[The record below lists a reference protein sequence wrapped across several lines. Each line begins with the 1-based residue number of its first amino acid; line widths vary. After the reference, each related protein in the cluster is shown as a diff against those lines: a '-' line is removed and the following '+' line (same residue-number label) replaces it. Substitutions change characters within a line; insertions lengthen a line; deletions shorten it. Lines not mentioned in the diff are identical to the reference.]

1 MKIRDRFAVVAL
13 LMAAVLA
20 IFSMGASAATK
31 SVVVNVKCVTGTP
44 VPVSLT
50 MDEVREAIGVDFP
63 ANWDSLTVLD
73 EKGEQVPF
81 QLDDVDMSGTVS
93 RYDEVAFLATGPVKI
108 VVSDEEPEKKPVFQA
123 TFGVDKVDEDNTIIY
138 SLDGLFKVK
147 VGKYGTLDIIEYRGK
162 EHKYARDIGM
172 IRYAGFPYSTWWYD
186 ENYDRHE
193 EKTTFEE
200 PFRIIKLG
208 ILEAGPAR
216 ITVVAHNASDLF
228 PGMRQEMVASIYT
241 TGEIRVSNRVVSAGY
256 ADLTKLFTMCGGVMS
271 DIEDARHILPVF
283 RWIDWADELGITAKE
298 YWAEQGALT
307 EVDGTPY
314 ITFADS
320 VGPKP
325 AWWGASYLFCSP
337 ERWRTNFS
345 AGESMGVAECLMD
358 VPEVAPDLEGKI
370 EMEHWHLEGEWRT
383 GYFRWIADEIFGLRQ
398 KNEIPINIENLEG
411 RGPNWPLHMIPG
423 DVFEH
428 LNYYL
433 IYDTHSV
440 ASTVRYLEAR
450 YAELDSVEVK

>member
-1 MKIRDRFAVVAL
+1 MKVRTRFAVAALIMAAL
-13 LMAAVLA
+13 LAISSTGVL
-20 IFSMGASAATK
+20 AATK
-31 SVVVNVKCVTGTP
+31 SVVVDVKCTTGKP

-63 ANWDSLTVLD
+63 TNWDSLVVLD
-73 EKGEQVPF
+73 EEGELVPF

-93 RYDEVAFLATGPVKI
+93 RYDELAFLAKGPVTI
-108 VVSDEEPEKKPVFQA
+108 VVSDEAPEAKPVFEA
-123 TFGVDKVDEDNTIIY
+123 AFGVSKVDEDNTIIE

-162 EHKYARDIGM
+162 EYKYARDIGM
-172 IRYAGFPYSTWWYD
+172 IRYSGFPYSTWWYD

-200 PFRIIKLG
+200 PLRRMKFG

-228 PGMRQEMVASIYT
+228 PGMRQEMVASIYA
-241 TGEIRVSNRVVSAGY
+241 TGEIRVNNRVLSAGY
-256 ADLTKLFTMCGGVMS
+256 ADLTKLFTMCGGVMA
-271 DIEDARHILPVF
+271 DVEDARHILPVF
-283 RWIDWADELGITAKE
+283 RWIDWADELKMTAEE
-298 YWAEQGALT
+298 YWAEQEVLT
-307 EVDGTPY
+307 QVDGAPY
-314 ITFADS
+314 IAFADS
-320 VGPKP
+320 RGPKP

-345 AGESMGVAECLMD
+345 AGEGMGVAECLIA
-358 VPEVAPDLEGKI
+358 VPEVAEDLEGKI
-370 EMEHWHLEGEWRT
+370 NMEHWHLEGEWRT

-398 KNEIPINIENLEG
+398 KNEIPIDIENLEDKG
-411 RGPNWPLHMIPG
+411 GNWPLHMIPG

-428 LNYYL
+428 LNFYL
-433 IYDTHSV
+433 LYDADSV
-440 ASTVRYLEAR
+440 DSTVRYLEAR
-450 YAELDSVEVK
+450 YAELDGVEVK

>member
-1 MKIRDRFAVVAL
+1 MKIRARFAVAALIMAAL
-13 LMAAVLA
+13 LA
-20 IFSMGASAATK
+20 ISSTGALAATK
-31 SVVVNVKCVTGTP
+31 SVVVDVKCTTGKP

-63 ANWDSLTVLD
+63 TNWDSLVVLD
-73 EKGEQVPF
+73 EEGELVPF

-93 RYDEVAFLATGPVKI
+93 RYDELAFLAKGPVTI
-108 VVSDEEPEKKPVFQA
+108 VVSDEAPEAKPVFEA
-123 TFGVDKVDEDNTIIY
+123 AFGVSKVDEDNTIIE

-162 EHKYARDIGM
+162 EYKYARDIGM
-172 IRYAGFPYSTWWYD
+172 IRYSGFPYSTWWYD

-200 PFRIIKLG
+200 PLRRVKFG

-228 PGMRQEMVASIYT
+228 PGMRQEMVASIYA
-241 TGEIRVSNRVVSAGY
+241 TGEIRVNNRVLSAGY
-256 ADLTKLFTMCGGVMS
+256 ADLTKLFTMCGGVMA
-271 DIEDARHILPVF
+271 DVEDARHILPVF
-283 RWIDWADELGITAKE
+283 RWIDWADELKMTAEE
-298 YWAEQGALT
+298 YWAEQGVLT
-307 EVDGTPY
+307 QVDGAPY
-314 ITFADS
+314 IAFADS
-320 VGPKP
+320 RGPKP

-345 AGESMGVAECLMD
+345 AGEGMGVAECLIA
-358 VPEVAPDLEGKI
+358 VPEVAEDLEGKI
-370 EMEHWHLEGEWRT
+370 NMEHWHLEGEWRT

-398 KNEIPINIENLEG
+398 KNEIPIDIENLEDKG
-411 RGPNWPLHMIPG
+411 GNWPLHMIPG

-428 LNYYL
+428 LNFYL
-433 IYDTHSV
+433 LYDADSV
-440 ASTVRYLEAR
+440 DSTVRYLEAR
-450 YAELDSVEVK
+450 YAELDGVEVK

>member
-1 MKIRDRFAVVAL
+1 MKVRTRFAVAALIMAAL
-13 LMAAVLA
+13 LA
-20 IFSMGASAATK
+20 ISSTGAFAATK
-31 SVVVNVKCVTGTP
+31 SVVVDVKCTTGKP

-63 ANWDSLTVLD
+63 TNWDSLVVLD
-73 EKGEQVPF
+73 EEGELVPF

-93 RYDEVAFLATGPVKI
+93 RYDELAFLAKGPVTI
-108 VVSDEEPEKKPVFQA
+108 VVSDEAPEAKPVFEA
-123 TFGVDKVDEDNTIIY
+123 AFGVSKVDEDNTIIE

-162 EHKYARDIGM
+162 EYKYARDIGM
-172 IRYAGFPYSTWWYD
+172 IRYSGFPYSTWWYD

-200 PFRIIKLG
+200 PLRRVKFG

-228 PGMRQEMVASIYT
+228 PGMRQEMVASIYA
-241 TGEIRVSNRVVSAGY
+241 TGEIRVNNRVLSAGY
-256 ADLTKLFTMCGGVMS
+256 ADLTKLFTMCGGVMA
-271 DIEDARHILPVF
+271 DVEDARHILPVF
-283 RWIDWADELGITAKE
+283 RWIDWADELKMTAEE
-298 YWAEQGALT
+298 YWAEQEVLT
-307 EVDGTPY
+307 QVDGAPY
-314 ITFADS
+314 IAFADS
-320 VGPKP
+320 RGPKP

-345 AGESMGVAECLMD
+345 AGEGMGVAECLIA
-358 VPEVAPDLEGKI
+358 VPEVAEDLEGKI
-370 EMEHWHLEGEWRT
+370 NMEHWHLEGEWRT

-398 KNEIPINIENLEG
+398 KNEIPIDIENLEDKG
-411 RGPNWPLHMIPG
+411 GNWPLHMIPG

-428 LNYYL
+428 LNFYL
-433 IYDTHSV
+433 LYDADSV
-440 ASTVRYLEAR
+440 DSTVRYLEAR
-450 YAELDSVEVK
+450 YAELDGVEVK

>member
-1 MKIRDRFAVVAL
+1 MKVRTRFAVAALIMAAL
-13 LMAAVLA
+13 LA
-20 IFSMGASAATK
+20 ISSTGALAATK
-31 SVVVNVKCVTGTP
+31 SVVVDVKCTTGKP

-63 ANWDSLTVLD
+63 TNWDSLVVLD
-73 EKGEQVPF
+73 EEGELVPF

-93 RYDEVAFLATGPVKI
+93 RYDELAFLAKGPVTI
-108 VVSDEEPEKKPVFQA
+108 VVSDEAPEAKPVFEA
-123 TFGVDKVDEDNTIIY
+123 AFGVSKVDEDNTIIE

-162 EHKYARDIGM
+162 EYKYARDICM
-172 IRYAGFPYSTWWYD
+172 IRYSGFPFSTWWYD

-200 PFRIIKLG
+200 PLRRVKFG

-228 PGMRQEMVASIYT
+228 PGMRQEMVASIYA
-241 TGEIRVSNRVVSAGY
+241 TGEIRVNNRVLSAGY
-256 ADLTKLFTMCGGVMS
+256 ADLTKLFTMCGGVMA
-271 DIEDARHILPVF
+271 DVEDARHILPVF
-283 RWIDWADELGITAKE
+283 RWIDWADELKMTAEE
-298 YWAEQGALT
+298 YWAEQGVLT
-307 EVDGTPY
+307 QVDGAPY
-314 ITFADS
+314 IAFADS
-320 VGPKP
+320 RGPKP

-345 AGESMGVAECLMD
+345 AGEGMGVAECLIA
-358 VPEVAPDLEGKI
+358 VPEVAEDLEGKI
-370 EMEHWHLEGEWRT
+370 NMEHWHLEGEWRT

-398 KNEIPINIENLEG
+398 KNEIPIDIENLEDKG
-411 RGPNWPLHMIPG
+411 GNWPLHMIPG

-428 LNYYL
+428 LNFYL
-433 IYDTHSV
+433 LYDADSV
-440 ASTVRYLEAR
+440 DSTVRYLEAR
-450 YAELDSVEVK
+450 YAELDGVEVK

>member
-1 MKIRDRFAVVAL
+1 MKVRTRFAVAALIMAAL
-13 LMAAVLA
+13 LAISSTGVL
-20 IFSMGASAATK
+20 AATK
-31 SVVVNVKCVTGTP
+31 SVVVDVKCTTGKP

-63 ANWDSLTVLD
+63 TNWDSLVVLD
-73 EKGEQVPF
+73 EEGELVPF

-93 RYDEVAFLATGPVKI
+93 RYDELAFLAKGPVTI
-108 VVSDEEPEKKPVFQA
+108 VVSDEAPEAKPVFEA
-123 TFGVDKVDEDNTIIY
+123 AFGVSKVDEDNTIIE

-162 EHKYARDIGM
+162 EYKYARDIGM
-172 IRYAGFPYSTWWYD
+172 IRYSGFPYSTWWYD

-200 PFRIIKLG
+200 PLRRMKFG

-228 PGMRQEMVASIYT
+228 PGMRQEMVASIYA
-241 TGEIRVSNRVVSAGY
+241 TGEIRVNNRVLSAGY
-256 ADLTKLFTMCGGVMS
+256 ADLTKLFTMCGGVMA
-271 DIEDARHILPVF
+271 DVEDARHILPVF
-283 RWIDWADELGITAKE
+283 RWIDWADELKMTAEE
-298 YWAEQGALT
+298 YWAEQGVLT
-307 EVDGTPY
+307 QVDGAPY
-314 ITFADS
+314 IAFADS
-320 VGPKP
+320 RGPKP

-345 AGESMGVAECLMD
+345 AGEGMGVAECLIA
-358 VPEVAPDLEGKI
+358 VPEVAEDLEGKI
-370 EMEHWHLEGEWRT
+370 NMEHWHLEGEWRT

-398 KNEIPINIENLEG
+398 KNEIPIDIENLEDKG
-411 RGPNWPLHMIPG
+411 GNWPLHMIPG

-428 LNYYL
+428 LNFYL
-433 IYDTHSV
+433 LYDADSV
-440 ASTVRYLEAR
+440 DSTVRYLEAR
-450 YAELDSVEVK
+450 YAELDGVEVK

>member
-1 MKIRDRFAVVAL
+1 MKVRTRFAVAALIMAAL
-13 LMAAVLA
+13 LA
-20 IFSMGASAATK
+20 ISSTGALAATK
-31 SVVVNVKCVTGTP
+31 SVVVDVKCTTGKP

-63 ANWDSLTVLD
+63 TNWDSLVVLD
-73 EKGEQVPF
+73 EEGELVPF

-93 RYDEVAFLATGPVKI
+93 RYDELAFLAKGPVTI
-108 VVSDEEPEKKPVFQA
+108 VVSDEAPEAKPVFEA
-123 TFGVDKVDEDNTIIY
+123 AFGVSKVDEDNTIIE

-162 EHKYARDIGM
+162 EYKYARDIGM
-172 IRYAGFPYSTWWYD
+172 IRYSGFPYSTWWYD

-200 PFRIIKLG
+200 PLRRMKFG

-228 PGMRQEMVASIYT
+228 PGMRQEMVASIYA
-241 TGEIRVSNRVVSAGY
+241 TGEIRVNNRVLSAGY
-256 ADLTKLFTMCGGVMS
+256 ADLTKLFTMCGGVMA
-271 DIEDARHILPVF
+271 DVEDARHILPVF
-283 RWIDWADELGITAKE
+283 RWIDWADELKMTAEE
-298 YWAEQGALT
+298 YWAEQEVLT
-307 EVDGTPY
+307 QVDGAPY
-314 ITFADS
+314 IAFADS
-320 VGPKP
+320 RGPKP

-345 AGESMGVAECLMD
+345 AGEGMGVAECLIA
-358 VPEVAPDLEGKI
+358 VPEVAEDLEGKI
-370 EMEHWHLEGEWRT
+370 NMEHWHLEGEWRT

-398 KNEIPINIENLEG
+398 KNEIPIDIENLEDKG
-411 RGPNWPLHMIPG
+411 GNWPLHMIPG

-428 LNYYL
+428 LNFYL
-433 IYDTHSV
+433 LYDADSV
-440 ASTVRYLEAR
+440 DSTVRYLEAR
-450 YAELDSVEVK
+450 YAELDGVEVK